1 MNRPH
6 IGLTPSKVYWLDGI
20 GNDEEPDW
28 HEIHVT
34 LSRIHRFGG
43 RSQLTVLQHAF
54 ATMALSMMES
64 PETRQLAFLHDH
76 HEAFVGDV
84 PTPIKWAV
92 GGAFKEVERHA
103 EEYVRRW
110 FTLGGHD
117 FVKSVDWRLC
127 LAEAVAENIADFWTP
142 WIMEAGYTREI
153 HEQTMWALRVGNDV
167 DRADALVAKW
177 RGAYE
182 DNRTTVTTEP
192 KYSR

>member
-1 MNRPH
+1 
-6 IGLTPSKVYWLDGI
+6 
-20 GNDEEPDW
+20 
-28 HEIHVT
+28 
-34 LSRIHRFGG
+34 
-43 RSQLTVLQHAF
+43 
-54 ATMALSMMES
+54 MMES

-76 HEAFVGDV
+76 HGALVGDG

-117 FVKSVDWRLC
+117 FVKAVDWRLC

>member
-1 MNRPH
+1 LSRPYL
-6 IGLTPSKVYWLDGI
+6 GLTPNSVYWLDGI

-54 ATMALSMMES
+54 ATMTLSMMEP
-64 PETRQLAFLHDH
+64 PETQRLAFLHDH
-76 HEAFVGDV
+76 HEALVGDV
-84 PTPIKWAV
+84 PTPIKRVV
-92 GGAFKEVERHA
+92 GKAFKAVERHA

-117 FVKSVDWRLC
+117 FVKAVDWRLC

-167 DRADALVAKW
+167 DRADVLVASW
-177 RGAYE
+177 RCAYE
-182 DNRTTVTTEP
+182 DSRIIVTPDP